1 VGDRSLS
8 AWLAGRSAGV
18 VLVLAAFGVLVA
30 YPLARLVGTLVD
42 LGPGA
47 FARAFDGP
55 GGEAL
60 VTSLWLG
67 VVVAAIAVSLGT
79 AAALAAERGAGSVR
93 RWVRIAII
101 GQLLV
106 PPFVSAL
113 GWAAAYGPRGL
124 TDRLVGISLPGM
136 YGPVGV
142 VAVLA
147 TEAIPLAYLV
157 VAGAMAVR
165 GEADLERA
173 ARASGATQ
181 RDAFR
186 TITLPL
192 LRPAIAAAAVLA
204 FVLTLNA
211 FGVPAVLGLPG
222 GMSTMT
228 TRIYQDLAFSADP
241 ASFDRAV
248 VLALTLVGIGL
259 VAILLA
265 DLLLTGRT
273 VRRIG
278 TTSAPAARVRA
289 GRGGRVALVIVAV
302 AVVATAVVPFV
313 ALVLVA
319 LTRAVGLA
327 PIPENWTLDN
337 FATVLDGTAI
347 EALRNSLVLGVVAA
361 TVATALGGLVVA
373 IGRRRG
379 RVLGSL
385 SAIGFAIP
393 GSTLALAALIAYGGA
408 LRDTLALILVAY
420 LAKFWALGH
429 RPLAGAADRLPAD
442 LIRASRASGAT
453 AMEAVRTVAVPL
465 LRVAIVSAWLLV
477 FLYAIHE
484 VTMSSLLYGP
494 GTATL
499 AVVVLKI
506 QQLGDPTVTAAL
518 AVLLTGL
525 VAVAAIPILIGRRI
539 VDRPAIR
546 E

>member
-1 VGDRSLS
+1 M
-8 AWLAGRSAGV
+8 AGRSAGLAI
-18 VLVLAAFGVLVA
+18 VLVAFGALVA
-30 YPLARLVGTLVD
+30 YPLVRLLGTLVES
-42 LGPGA
+42 GPGVVV
-47 FARAFDGP
+47 RALEGP

-60 VTSLWLG
+60 LTSIWLG
-67 VVVAAIAVSLGT
+67 LLVAVLAVSLGT
-79 AAALAAERGAGSVR
+79 AIALAAERDGGAVR

-101 GQLLV
+101 GGLVV

-124 TDRLVGISLPGM
+124 SDRLLGISLPGM

-142 VAVLA
+142 VLVLV
-147 TEAIPLAYLV
+147 TEAVPLVYLV

-173 ARASGATQ
+173 ARASGATA

-192 LRPAIAAAAVLA
+192 LRPAIAGAAVLA

-248 VLALTLVGIGL
+248 VLALTLVAIGL
-259 VAILLA
+259 VAIVLA
-265 DLLLTGRT
+265 DALLTGRAA
-273 VRRIG
+273 RR
-278 TTSAPAARVRA
+278 TAVTSAPATPARA
-289 GRGGRVALVIVAV
+289 GRGSRLTLALVAFGVVGAV
-302 AVVATAVVPFV
+302 VVPFV
-313 ALVLVA
+313 ALVLVS

-327 PIPENWTLDN
+327 PVPENWTLDN

-347 EALRNSLVLGVVAA
+347 EALANSLVLAVVAA
-361 TVATALGGLVVA
+361 TIAIALGGLVVA
-373 IGRRRG
+373 LGRRRG
-379 RVLGSL
+379 RALGSL
-385 SAIGFAIP
+385 SAVGFAIP
-393 GSTLALAALIAYGGA
+393 GSTLALAVLVAYGGA
-408 LRDTLALILVAY
+408 LRDTLVLILVAY

-429 RPLAGAADRLPAD
+429 RPLAGAVDRLPTD
-442 LIRASRASGAT
+442 LIRAARSSGASP
-453 AMEAVRTVAVPL
+453 MDAVRTVIVPL
-465 LRVAIVSAWLLV
+465 LRVAIVSGWLLV
-477 FLYAIHE
+477 FLYAVHE
-484 VTMSSLLYGP
+484 VTMSILLYGP

-499 AVVVLKI
+499 AVVVLNI

-525 VAVAAIPILIGRRI
+525 VAVAAVPILVGRR
-539 VDRPAIR
+539 VLDRPAVR